1 MNKILRYSFI
11 VLLAFIANVSFAQT
25 YLWQEDFSSYEKDAV
40 PSGGDYNY
48 ACVDGGSATKV
59 YNEQL
64 AGGEKPELLVGK
76 SKSGKVGSFTA
87 TIKLNGATGNA
98 TLSYKANKKAL
109 AITATNATV
118 GDITANGNDYSCPIT
133 FGNSATEITI
143 TFKATSSDNVR
154 LDNIKLFQGEAK
166 KPAGLSWGTASRTV
180 TIGSEDNAFPTL
192 TNANELPVTYSSSE
206 PSVATINSDGVIT
219 LVAAGKTNITASFPG
234 NDEYEAGEVTYEL
247 TVKAAQTVDIT
258 NTPETAYTVAKA
270 LELITAGEGLDAKV
284 YVKGKISK
292 IVAVDTGDYGNA
304 NYNISDDGTTA
315 NELEVFR
322 GYFIGGERFTSEDQ
336 IKVGDEVIV
345 YGKLVNYNNTTP
357 EINSGNQIYSLNG
370 QTSNIAEITTDAAS
384 VNAPVYNLAGQKVSA
399 SYKGVVIKAGKKYI
413 QK

>member
-11 VLLAFIANVSFAQT
+11 VLLALIANVSFAQT
-25 YLWQEDFSSYEKDAV
+25 YLWQEDFSSYKANDVPKD
-40 PSGGDYNY
+40 GNYNY
-48 ACVDGGSATKV
+48 VCVGSGTKI
-59 YNEQL
+59 YEEST
-64 AGGEKPELLVGK
+64 AGGKSPELLVNK
-76 SKSGKVGSFTA
+76 KQNSGSFTA
-87 TIKLNGATGNA
+87 TIKLNGATGSA
-98 TLSYKANKKAL
+98 TLSYKANKSSL
-109 AITATNATV
+109 AVTAKNATV
-118 GDITANGNDYSCPIT
+118 GNITATGNDYSCPIAIET
-133 FGNSATEITI
+133 GAEEITI
-143 TFKATSSDNVR
+143 TFATTNKSTNVR
-154 LDNIKLFQGEAK
+154 LDDIKLFQGEAK

-180 TIGSEDNAFPTL
+180 TIGSEDNVFPTL

-270 LELITAGEGLDAKV
+270 LELITSGEGLDAKV

-292 IVAVDTGDYGNA
+292 IAAVDTGDYGNA

-315 NELEVFR
+315 NELVVFR

-384 VNAPVYNLAGQKVSA
+384 INAPAYNLAGQKVSV

-413 QK
+413 Q

>member
-1 MNKILRYSFI
+1 MAITIMS
-11 VLLAFIANVSFAQT
+11 VLVLEQKF
-25 YLWQEDFSSYEKDAV
+25 
-40 PSGGDYNY
+40 
-48 ACVDGGSATKV
+48 TK
-59 YNEQL
+59 NQL
-64 AGGEKPELLVGK
+64 LEVNLQNFLSTKK
-76 SKSGKVGSFTA
+76 QNSGSFTA
-87 TIKLNGATGNA
+87 TIKLNGATGSA
-98 TLSYKANKKAL
+98 TLSYKANKSSL
-109 AITATNATV
+109 AVTAKNATV
-118 GDITANGNDYSCPIT
+118 GNITATGNDYSCPIAIET
-133 FGNSATEITI
+133 GAEEITI
-143 TFKATSSDNVR
+143 TFATTNKSTNVR
-154 LDNIKLFQGEAK
+154 LDDIKLFQGEAK

-180 TIGSEDNAFPTL
+180 AIGSEDNAFPTL

-270 LELITAGEGLDAKV
+270 LELITSGEGLDAKV

-292 IVAVDTGDYGNA
+292 IAAVDTGDYGNA

-315 NELEVFR
+315 NELVVFR

-345 YGKLVNYNNTTP
+345 YGKLINYNNTTP

-384 VNAPVYNLAGQKVSA
+384 INAPAYNLAGQKVSV

>member
-11 VLLAFIANVSFAQT
+11 VLLALIANVSFAQT
-25 YLWQEDFSSYEKDAV
+25 YLWQEDFSSYKANDVPKD
-40 PSGGDYNY
+40 GNYNY
-48 ACVDGGSATKV
+48 VCVGSGTKI
-59 YNEQL
+59 YEEST
-64 AGGEKPELLVGK
+64 AGGKSPELLVNK
-76 SKSGKVGSFTA
+76 KQNSGSFTA
-87 TIKLNGATGNA
+87 TIKLNGATGSA
-98 TLSYKANKKAL
+98 TLSYKANKSSL
-109 AITATNATV
+109 AVTAKNATV
-118 GDITANGNDYSCPIT
+118 GNITATGNDYSCPIAIET
-133 FGNSATEITI
+133 GAEEITI
-143 TFKATSSDNVR
+143 TFATTNKSTNVR
-154 LDNIKLFQGEAK
+154 LDDIKLFQGEAK

-180 TIGSEDNAFPTL
+180 AIGSEDNAFPTL

-270 LELITAGEGLDAKV
+270 LELITSGEGLDAKV

-292 IVAVDTGDYGNA
+292 IAAVDTGDYGNA

-315 NELEVFR
+315 NELVVFR

-345 YGKLVNYNNTTP
+345 YGKLINYNNTTP

-384 VNAPVYNLAGQKVSA
+384 INAPAYNLAGQKVSV